1 MEIIEKLLK
10 KTKRTIDKTIN
21 VLVVD
26 DSKVDRVLLIESLNR
41 YEQLKEYNFNIT
53 QANSVSKA
61 YELLENEVYD
71 LMFLDFMMDDSDGFT
86 LLSSLT
92 AEQKAKTPII
102 FVTAYGNDLIK
113 EDCISIGAKDYISK
127 NDLNSIQFEKTLE
140 KALN

>member
-1 MEIIEKLLK
+1 
-10 KTKRTIDKTIN
+10 
-21 VLVVD
+21 
-26 DSKVDRVLLIESLNR
+26 
-41 YEQLKEYNFNIT
+41 
-53 QANSVSKA
+53 
-61 YELLENEVYD
+61 
-71 LMFLDFMMDDSDGFT
+71 MFLDFMMDDSDGFT